1 MAAYNT
7 ASDSENTA
15 VRALITKVGDYYLDH
30 LFNIGSGQ
38 GGMSLATQLD
48 VSSRPKA
55 DTRLEHLSFLKV
67 AVIVWNVSFMLAVK

>member
-15 VRALITKVGDYYLDH
+15 VRALITKVGNYYLDH

-38 GGMSLATQLD
+38 GGMSLTTQLD
-48 VSSRPKA
+48 VSSRP
-55 DTRLEHLSFLKV
+55 
-67 AVIVWNVSFMLAVK
+67 I

>member
-7 ASDSENTA
+7 ASDSENA
-15 VRALITKVGDYYLDH
+15 VVRALITKVGDYYLDH
-30 LFNIGSGQ
+30 LFNIGSGH

-55 DTRLEHLSFLKV
+55 VTQHQVVESSNSIFKIKLGKEVLRV
-67 AVIVWNVSFMLAVK
+67 

>member
-15 VRALITKVGDYYLDH
+15 VRALITKVGNYYLDH

-38 GGMSLATQLD
+38 GGMSLTTQLD

-55 DTRLEHLSFLKV
+55 
-67 AVIVWNVSFMLAVK
+67 VIS